1 MKFSV
6 SVGEIMT
13 SAVQTIDMNDTVEKA
28 AKIMKENN
36 IGSVV
41 VMGEKNVKGIITSS
55 DIVNKYVAERKGDLV
70 KDIMSGEIVK
80 ISPGKTIEDAARL
93 MVAKKIKKLLG
104 FDKERFVGV
113 ITATDILRV
122 EPELLEVLLE
132 RMKAGG
138 RRPEGVEFS
147 ECEVCGNYSDD
158 VEEVNGMYTCSECRE

>member
-70 KDIMSGEIVK
+70 KDIMSSEIVK
-80 ISPGKTIEDAARL
+80 ISPGKQ
-93 MVAKKIKKLLG
+93 
-104 FDKERFVGV
+104 
-113 ITATDILRV
+113 
-122 EPELLEVLLE
+122 
-132 RMKAGG
+132 
-138 RRPEGVEFS
+138 
-147 ECEVCGNYSDD
+147 
-158 VEEVNGMYTCSECRE
+158 